1 MPITPE
7 DRARQNIDRLLT
19 EADWIVQD
27 KRQANL
33 TAGRGVAV
41 REFPLKPGHGE
52 ADYLLFVDSAPV
64 GVVEA
69 KREGVT
75 LTGVE
80 LQTTKYS
87 EGIPDNLPAP
97 RRPLPF
103 QYQSTGVETRFTNL
117 LEPDARSRSV
127 FSFHKPETLDAWL
140 SRETQHPGSTLRA
153 RLRNLP
159 LLITDGLRPAQIT
172 AICNLEVSLAEGRPR
187 ALIQMASGGG
197 KTYTACNFIY
207 RLVKHAGARR
217 VLFLVDR
224 SNLGRQTLK
233 EFQQF
238 RTPEENRFFTELYNV
253 QHMQSNKLDDV
264 GKVCITTI
272 QRLYAMLKGEEL
284 DPALEEES
292 GFVAP
297 LLQQEPAPIG
307 YNPKLPIE
315 TFDFIVTDECHRSIY
330 NLWRQVLEYFD
341 ASIIG
346 LTATPSMQT
355 FGFFNQNLVMEY
367 NHERAV
373 ADGVNVGFD
382 VYRIRTM
389 VSEYGSTVNAGF
401 YVDKR
406 DRQTRKVRWEQL
418 DESLTYDASQL
429 DRNVVTP
436 DQIRTVIRTFKERLF
451 TEIFPGRTE
460 VPKTLI
466 FAKDDSHA
474 DDIVR
479 ILREEFGKGND
490 FAQKITYKTGTAR
503 VVTKK
508 RDENGKEVEEVTW
521 VNSGIKPEDL
531 LSSFRNSYN
540 PRIAVTVDMIAT
552 GTDIRPLEIVFFMRS
567 VRSRAFFEQMKGRG
581 TRIISIDDL
590 KAVTPDAE
598 SKTHFIIVDA
608 VGLCE
613 EEMSDTRPLE
623 RKRNV
628 SFEKLMEAVSFGN
641 REPDVLSSLASRLA
655 RLDRQL
661 TDEDRGLVQGT
672 AGQTLAAIA
681 SGLVEALDPD
691 VQLEAAKKATGAA
704 EPTPQEVSQAASNLL
719 AEAAKPIAANPALR
733 KQLVEIRKSYEQTID
748 TVTKDELISAGL
760 DPAARERAHSIV
772 KSFEE
777 FIEQNKDQ
785 ITALQILYSRPYKQ
799 RLTFK
804 EIKELAETIKRP
816 PRDWTPERLWHAYEA
831 LDRSKVRGSG
841 GRVLTDI
848 VSLVRFAI
856 HQQEELHPFQE
867 DVTARFARWMAQ
879 QESNGRKFT
888 DEQRQWLEAIR
899 DHIGTSLTIEAEDF
913 DYEPFVQRGG
923 LGKAFQ
929 VFGTDLQPLLR
940 ELNEVLVQ

>member
-7 DRARQNIDRLLT
+7 DRARQNIDKLLT
-19 EADWIVQD
+19 DAGWVVQD
-27 KRQANL
+27 KRAANL
-33 TAGRGVAV
+33 SAARGVAV
-41 REFPLKPGHGE
+41 REFPLKSGHGE

-64 GVVEA
+64 GVIEA

-117 LEPDARSRSV
+117 LEPDACSRSV

-140 SRETQHPGSTLRA
+140 SRETQHPGSTVRA
-153 RLRNLP
+153 RLRNFPP
-159 LLITDGLRPAQIT
+159 LNPEGLRQAQVT
-172 AICNLEVSLAEGRPR
+172 AIRNLEISLADGRPR

-264 GKVCITTI
+264 CKVCITTI

-284 DPALEEES
+284 DPALEEQS
-292 GFVAP
+292 GFETS
-297 LLQQEPAPIG
+297 LLQKDPVPVG

-346 LTATPSMQT
+346 LTATPSKQT

-367 NHERAV
+367 NHEKAV

-382 VYRIRTM
+382 VYRIRTL
-389 VSEYGSTVNAGF
+389 VSEQGSTINAGF

-406 DRQTRKVRWEQL
+406 DRQTRKVRWEKL
-418 DESLTYDASQL
+418 DESLTYDPSQL
-429 DRNVVTP
+429 DRLVVTP
-436 DQIRTVIRTFKERLF
+436 DQIRTIIQTFKARLF

-474 DDIVR
+474 DDIVK

-508 RDENGKEVEEVTW
+508 KTDDGKEVEEVTW
-521 VNSGIKPEDL
+521 VNTGIKPEDL

-581 TRIISIDDL
+581 TRVISADDL
-590 KAVTPDAE
+590 KAVTPDAQ

-608 VGLCE
+608 VGLSE
-613 EEMSDTRPLE
+613 EEMSDTQPLE
-623 RKRNV
+623 RQRAV

-661 TDEDRGLVQGT
+661 TDEDRAVVQKT
-672 AGQTLAAIA
+672 AGQTLATIA
-681 SGLVEALDPD
+681 TRLVEALDPD
-691 VQLEAAKKATGAA
+691 T
-704 EPTPQEVSQAASNLL
+704 
-719 AEAAKPIAANPALR
+719 
-733 KQLVEIRKSYEQTID
+733 
-748 TVTKDELISAGL
+748 
-760 DPAARERAHSIV
+760 
-772 KSFEE
+772 
-777 FIEQNKDQ
+777 
-785 ITALQILYSRPYKQ
+785 
-799 RLTFK
+799 
-804 EIKELAETIKRP
+804 
-816 PRDWTPERLWHAYEA
+816 
-831 LDRSKVRGSG
+831 
-841 GRVLTDI
+841 
-848 VSLVRFAI
+848 
-856 HQQEELHPFQE
+856 
-867 DVTARFARWMAQ
+867 
-879 QESNGRKFT
+879 
-888 DEQRQWLEAIR
+888 
-899 DHIGTSLTIEAEDF
+899 
-913 DYEPFVQRGG
+913 
-923 LGKAFQ
+923 
-929 VFGTDLQPLLR
+929 
-940 ELNEVLVQ
+940 

>member
-7 DRARQNIDRLLT
+7 DRARQNIDKLLKD
-19 EADWIVQD
+19 ACWVVQD
-27 KRQANL
+27 KRAANL
-33 TAGRGVAV
+33 SAARGVAV
-41 REFPLKPGHGE
+41 REFPLKSGHGE

-140 SRETQHPGSTLRA
+140 SRENQHPGSTLRA

-172 AICNLEVSLAEGRPR
+172 AIRNLEVSLAEGRPR

-264 GKVCITTI
+264 SKVCITTI

-292 GFVAP
+292 GFAAS
-297 LLQQEPAPIG
+297 LLQQEPVPVG

-382 VYRIRTM
+382 VYRIRTL
-389 VSEYGSTVNAGF
+389 VSEHGSTINAGF

-406 DRQTRKVRWEQL
+406 DRQTRKVRWEKL
-418 DESLTYDASQL
+418 DESMTYDPSQL
-429 DRNVVTP
+429 DRIVVTP
-436 DQIRTVIRTFKERLF
+436 DQIRTIVQSFKARLF

-508 RDENGKEVEEVTW
+508 TNEDGKEVEEVTW

-567 VRSRAFFEQMKGRG
+567 VRSRSFFEQMKGRG
-581 TRIISIDDL
+581 TRIISVDDL
-590 KAVTPDAE
+590 KAVTPDAQ

-613 EEMSDTRPLE
+613 EEMSDSRPLE
-623 RKRNV
+623 RQRTV

-661 TDEDRGLVQGT
+661 TDQDRAQLHEIG
-672 AGQTLAAIA
+672 GQAIA
-681 SGLVEALDPD
+681 TIASTLVEALDPD
-691 VQLEAAKKATGAA
+691 VQFEAAKKATGLA
-704 EPTPQEVSQAASNLL
+704 EPSPQEVSQAASNLL
-719 AEAAKPIAANPALR
+719 AEAAKPIAANPKLR
-733 KQLVEIRKSYEQTID
+733 KQLVEIRRSYEQTID

-760 DPAARERAHSIV
+760 DPAARERAQSIV

-777 FIEQNKDQ
+777 FIEQHKDE
-785 ITALQILYSRPYKQ
+785 ITALQILYSRPFKQ

-804 EIKELAETIKRP
+804 EIKELAEAIGRP
-816 PRDWTPERLWHAYEA
+816 PRAWTPERLWHAYEA

-848 VSLVRFAI
+848 VSLVRFAL
-856 HQQEELHPFQE
+856 HQQDQLHPFQE
-867 DVTARFARWMAQ
+867 DVSARFASWMTQ
-879 QESNGRKFT
+879 QENAGRKFT
-888 DEQRQWLEAIR
+888 DEERQWLEAIR
-899 DHIGTSLTIEAEDF
+899 DHIATSLTIEAEDF
-913 DYEPFVQRGG
+913 EYEPFVQRGG
-923 LGKAFQ
+923 LGKAVQ
-929 VFGTDLQPLLR
+929 VFGSDLQPILK